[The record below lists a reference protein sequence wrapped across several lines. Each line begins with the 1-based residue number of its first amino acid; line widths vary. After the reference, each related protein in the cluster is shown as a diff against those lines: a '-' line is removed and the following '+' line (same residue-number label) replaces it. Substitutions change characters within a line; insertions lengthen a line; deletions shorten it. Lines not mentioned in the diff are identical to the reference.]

1 MHKFQAMPPKRRPS
15 LNDIAAKLRKK
26 NKKWSVQAGK
36 NKGATWSAKQ
46 IGTFM
51 QKRLA
56 TRLGTEDHAWQ
67 VALGRRRARAHALA
81 RLILHL

>member
-1 MHKFQAMPPKRRPS
+1 L

-46 IGTFM
+46 INTFM

-56 TRLGTEDHAWQ
+56 TR
-67 VALGRRRARAHALA
+67 
-81 RLILHL
+81 